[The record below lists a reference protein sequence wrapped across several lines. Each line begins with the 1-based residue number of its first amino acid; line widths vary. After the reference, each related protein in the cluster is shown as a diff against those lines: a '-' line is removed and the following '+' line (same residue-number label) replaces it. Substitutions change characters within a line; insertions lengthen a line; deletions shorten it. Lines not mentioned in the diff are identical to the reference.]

1 VSAAAETFAAL
12 RERAQACARRALP
25 ALEACGA
32 DETAAARAALGAL
45 AEEGLL
51 RFAVPRRQGGAAP
64 PEWCSETTVSTRAL
78 CTVRSELARH
88 SGMLDVMFVMQGLG
102 SFPLALAGSA
112 EQQEAAR
119 AAGEGRAVAAFA
131 LTEPEAG
138 SDLSAVA
145 TRARREAHGWRLDGA
160 KTFISNAPL
169 ADFFTLLARTAG
181 EPGERAGL
189 SLFLVPRATPGITVR
204 AFEVTSPHPIGEVAL
219 EGARLAAGALVGE
232 EGGGLELALA
242 TLHRFR
248 ASVAAAATGFARCA
262 LEESLAHLARRRQ
275 FGRALASF
283 QGLRFDLAEMDTR
296 LRASELLV
304 AEAATAVDLERP
316 AAAEVARAKLY
327 ATESASWICDR
338 AVQHLGGR
346 GVRRGETVERLW
358 REVRALRIYE
368 GTSEVQKLILAREL
382 LERGAAEPG
391 PPAS

>member
-1 VSAAAETFAAL
+1 MSRSGQGFGGL
-12 RERAQACARRALP
+12 RERVEACARRAQQEV
-25 ALEACGA
+25 EARGT
-32 DETAAARAALGAL
+32 DEEGAARAALGAL
-45 AEEGLL
+45 AAAGLL
-51 RFAVPRRQGGAAP
+51 GFAVPRRLGGAAP
-64 PEWCSETTVSTRAL
+64 AEWCADATVSTRAL
-78 CTVRSELARH
+78 CTIRAELARH

-102 SFPLALAGSA
+102 SFPLCLAGSP
-112 EQQEAAR
+112 EQQEHAR

-138 SDLSAVA
+138 SDLSLVA
-145 TRARREAHGWRLDGA
+145 TRARRDGDGWRLDGA

-169 ADFFTLLARTAG
+169 ADFFSLLARTSG
-181 EPGERAGL
+181 QPGERGGL
-189 SLFLVPRATPGITVR
+189 SMFLVPRASQGITVR
-204 AFEVTSPHPIGEVAL
+204 PFEVTAPHPIGEVDL
-219 EGARLAAGALVGE
+219 EGVRLAAGALVGE

-248 ASVAAAATGFARCA
+248 ASVAAAATGFARRA

-296 LRASELLV
+296 LRAAELLV
-304 AEAATAVDLERP
+304 AEAAAEVDAERP
-316 AAAEVARAKLY
+316 ATAAVARAKLY

-346 GVRRGETVERLW
+346 GVRRGEVVERLW

-382 LERGAAEPG
+382 LERAGGEE
-391 PPAS
+391 S